1 MALTIVEKLRIKPGY
16 KIMTINATADFAQG
30 LGKLPTGASLATKSS
45 SPDQIHWF
53 VNSKAQMEKEFGK
66 VFKQMSPEMIVWIY
80 FPKGSSGMQTDLSR
94 DKGWDELMKKG
105 EKLTW
110 ISLISFD
117 KTWSVFG
124 IRLRTEEEKK
134 KQIKPTP
141 VREIFQWTD
150 PVKKTVTVPDDVSMA
165 LSKNKKA
172 MTFFDQLSFTNKKE
186 YLEWIITAKREE
198 TRNERIKGTLER
210 LSNLWKNPRNT

>member
-1 MALTIVEKLRIKPGY
+1 M
-16 KIMTINATADFAQG
+16 
-30 LGKLPTGASLATKSS
+30 
-45 SPDQIHWF
+45 
-53 VNSKAQMEKEFGK
+53 
-66 VFKQMSPEMIVWIY
+66 
-80 FPKGSSGMQTDLSR
+80 
-94 DKGWDELMKKG
+94 
-105 EKLTW
+105 
-110 ISLISFD
+110 ISFD

-124 IRLRTEEEKK
+124 IRLKSEEEKK